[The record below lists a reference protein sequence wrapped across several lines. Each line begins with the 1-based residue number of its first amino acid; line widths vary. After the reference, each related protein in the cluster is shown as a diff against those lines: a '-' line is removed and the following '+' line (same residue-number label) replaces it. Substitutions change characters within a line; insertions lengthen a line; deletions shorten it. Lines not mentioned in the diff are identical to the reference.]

1 MHRLIYKKYVKLSV
15 LALTMAFLVS
25 LLHVYPGMAA
35 EKSAKPVLTTAKKIL
50 YIEGSKG
57 RTVEGKQSKYR
68 KSLKVQKLIKGFDPK
83 KQNITLKSSSPD
95 VASVDSDKDYIYAKG
110 VGTAEITVTVNKKGK
125 SKKTVFTG
133 VLTVTVKK
141 NADEDSF
148 IVEGIRDGQS
158 VYTDDVLNISM
169 PGDYTDLKALICDD
183 EDAVTIVPSDDGAGF
198 SVSFTD
204 PGEYLITAYAYQSK
218 KYNAP
223 VVFKDFEVTVKDR
236 EAEIKQVSM
245 DSVTLTGGPVDE
257 DMEASDF
264 TVYEIDDGI
273 KMFYSYISKINLK
286 DRVAT
291 VTSFKPFVDN
301 KDYILEY
308 DNLEFS
314 FKSAS
319 CGVLDVDRFEI
330 VEDSVLTG
338 TDKQLSYKYFT
349 KDGIDIT
356 QNVSKKL
363 DPDVLITIGDN
374 ENKRAFVSNNRLY
387 ILDNGLTVNVKAE
400 LSICSDSAGSV
411 KKVLSTEKQ
420 IKSVEKKEVMP
431 TGIAVFTVASDD
443 KEYLKYGEKYEHSV
457 PMGDRAVLEALFEM
471 DDGSYKN
478 FKNAGITD
486 FIVGDKSILMMGKA
500 LKNGGYELILNN
512 EGVTSVVAMRGEL
525 VAGEFEISVLPARKV
540 SELKVELT
548 KSKLNTNALVD
559 DYVLIKADL
568 VDQYGSVVEGGS
580 FDIKQDETNKK
591 EIGEVH
597 FNQISKGRFVLY
609 GYECKADVSSRK
621 IYATVYSGDYSGI
634 IDIDICDVAYSDGP
648 TEYNYKFKMDGNKVI
663 DTAPGMASESPKSTV
678 LTVEITDNEGYFLG
692 EGIGTLFEDYP
703 SVVKNAAFYGID
715 PGDSFYGI
723 TVEYESEKGEKK
735 LIGEET
741 DCIIPSYLDLE
752 FIPYVYGEKLESG
765 TYTMT
770 IYKVTGGDEYSEV
783 EKYDSVSIK
792 VIDTDPDIEIQQL
805 LQNYD
810 KIPEKGWES
819 VISDFFS
826 FKYDGEDISGYVK
839 KVDCVEAASGS
850 VFIRSVDFVIPNP
863 YFGPIRKTAT
873 VERLI
878 TKQ

>member
-15 LALTMAFLVS
+15 LALAMAFLVS
-25 LLHVYPGMAA
+25 LVHVYPGMAA

-57 RTVEGKQSKYR
+57 RTAEGKQSKYR

-125 SKKTVFTG
+125 SKKTVYTG

-183 EDAVTIVPSDDGAGF
+183 EDAVTIVPSDDGSGF

-291 VTSFKPFVDN
+291 VTSFKPFADN

-338 TDKQLSYKYFT
+338 TDKQLSFKYYT
-349 KDGIDIT
+349 ENGVDIT
-356 QNVSKKL
+356 KNVSKTL
-363 DPDVLITIGDN
+363 DIEVVISVEDNFENKVIVSKDHIVVLENGISVNVRGDLKVDTDLDGIYEKELYSEKVITSCEKQESVLTGDN
-374 ENKRAFVSNNRLY
+374 VYTVKSN
-387 ILDNGLTVNVKAE
+387 G
-400 LSICSDSAGSV
+400 
-411 KKVLSTEKQ
+411 
-420 IKSVEKKEVMP
+420 
-431 TGIAVFTVASDD
+431 TG
-443 KEYLKYGEKYEHSV
+443 YLKYGEKVEHSIPLGDKAV
-457 PMGDRAVLEALFEM
+457 FEVLFGMGDGTYRNF
-471 DDGSYKN
+471 DD
-478 FKNAGITD
+478 AGITEL
-486 FIVGDKSILMMGKA
+486 IVGDPNIVMIGK
-500 LKNGGYELILNN
+500 KNKNSGYELLLNS
-512 EGVTSVVAMRGEL
+512 EGTTSVIAMRGDE
-525 VAGEFEISVLPARKV
+525 VAGVFEVSVLPKRII
-540 SELKVELT
+540 SGLKVELT
-548 KSKLNTNALVD
+548 KDHLNTNELID
-559 DYVLIKADL
+559 DYVMIKADL
-568 VDQYGSVVEGGS
+568 YDQYDTVSEGGS
-580 FDIKQDETNKK
+580 FTIEQIEANIKEA
-591 EIGEVH
+591 GEVH
-597 FNQISKGRFVLY
+597 FTKIAEGRYVIY
-609 GYECKADVSSRK
+609 GYECKADKEEKK
-621 IYATVYSGDYSGI
+621 ILASISSGDFSKTFCI
-634 IDIDICDVAYSDGP
+634 HICDVAYNLNP
-648 TEYNYKFKMDGNKVI
+648 ETCMYNIKIDGNRII
-663 DTAPGMASESPKSTV
+663 DTSLGLGVEPPESTV
-678 LTVEITDNEGYFLG
+678 VSLEITDKKGYYLG
-692 EGIGTLFEDYP
+692 EGMGTFLEDYP
-703 SVVKNAAFYGID
+703 LISKTAAEYGVD
-715 PGDSFYGI
+715 PGDSFLGFTI
-723 TVEYESEKGEKK
+723 EYQSEKGERR
-735 LIGEET
+735 IVGEET
-741 DCIIPSYLDLE
+741 SCIISTYSDLE
-752 FIPYVYGEKLESG
+752 FLPYSYGEKPDSG
-765 TYTMT
+765 TYFVTVFRIT
-770 IYKVTGGDEYSEV
+770 GDKECSKVERLVSENIRV
-783 EKYDSVSIK
+783 IDNDPEIEVRQLRQSYEKYPDKGWKK
-792 VIDTDPDIEIQQL
+792 VIT
-805 LQNYD
+805 
-810 KIPEKGWES
+810 
-819 VISDFFS
+819 DFFS
-826 FKYDGEDISGYVK
+826 FTLDGEDISGYIK
-839 KVDCVEAASGS
+839 KVDCVEATNGS
-850 VFIRSVDFVIPNP
+850 VFITSVDFLIPNP
-863 YFGPIRKTAT
+863 YYGMFEKTAT
-873 VERLI
+873 VNRLI